1 MCTSF
6 LGSQS
11 RGCLL
16 PGLIKAR
23 YFWKKHMPPAS
34 APPRK
39 MLIFFWDVKRCKTAS
54 TWFEGIF
61 NDFHCIY
68 PSWPKNQTLRLW
80 IVLKWA
86 WSFHPAPTTQVEVA
100 ACTPRFLEIP
110 FFQFASFLDPV
121 EFLPMHH
128 FIPCQLENLLV
139 LCQESGQKLEIAPPA
154 RPMVYPVS
162 VRNVRALCL
171 QQQLLQ
177 EPRKRKSLVRGGGCD
192 GSPRLAAEA

>member
-1 MCTSF
+1 
-6 LGSQS
+6 
-11 RGCLL
+11 
-16 PGLIKAR
+16 
-23 YFWKKHMPPAS
+23 
-34 APPRK
+34 
-39 MLIFFWDVKRCKTAS
+39 
-54 TWFEGIF
+54 
-61 NDFHCIY
+61 
-68 PSWPKNQTLRLW
+68 
-80 IVLKWA
+80 
-86 WSFHPAPTTQVEVA
+86 
-100 ACTPRFLEIP
+100 
-110 FFQFASFLDPV
+110 
-121 EFLPMHH
+121 MHH